1 MFNPAVFHQNCNKI
15 SLLFAASPGAAASEA
30 MESSAKVE
38 IKQES
43 EEPGVKKK
51 KKKRN
56 ITWAVDD
63 KLVAYHYYEPDDE
76 ERVAVQHIINFHD
89 AQHQEAIRERQV
101 LCYVKAAFK
110 KNPRKLSGKP
120 RLENS

>member
-1 MFNPAVFHQNCNKI
+1 M
-15 SLLFAASPGAAASEA
+15 
-30 MESSAKVE
+30 E

-101 LCYVKAAFK
+101 LCYVKAVFIK
-110 KNPRKLSGKP
+110 KTPENCPENPVLRILRKP
-120 RLENS
+120 LENS